1 MATRTSP
8 TVRKRRLRAE
18 MQRLRKESGKSAE
31 EAAKFAGV
39 AVATIYRI
47 EAGTHA
53 PKPADIMAL
62 CKLYG
67 VDEART
73 EVLVTLARQSRQRG
87 WWQRYGDT
95 IPAWFEG
102 YVGLE
107 EEACV
112 IRSYDPEGVF
122 GPLQTKGYMRAKM
135 LAEPETPSGGQI
147 EQWVTVRLKR
157 QERLDGPDAPKVWAV
172 LGEAALHREVG
183 GPGTMREQLNHLVDA
198 SRLRNVTLQV
208 LPFKAGAH
216 PAGHGAFTMLGFPE
230 PVDPDVVYVEYR
242 LGSLY
247 LEQKSEVAAYATIF
261 DHLRARAL
269 GPDESR
275 ALITQVAREMS

>member
-18 MQRLRKESGKSAE
+18 MRRLRKESGKGVE
-31 EAAKFAGV
+31 EAAKFAGI

-62 CKLYG
+62 CRFYG
-67 VDEART
+67 VDDAHM
-73 EVLVTLARQSRQRG
+73 EVLANLARQSRMRG

-95 IPAWFEG
+95 IPAWFEV

-107 EEACV
+107 EETSE
-112 IRSYDPEGVF
+112 IRSYDPEGIF
-122 GPLQTKGYMRAKM
+122 GPLQTERYMRAKM
-135 LAEPETPSGGQI
+135 LAEPETPSDEQI
-147 EQWVTVRLKR
+147 EQRIAVRLKR
-157 QERLDGPDAPKVWAV
+157 QDRLKDEDAPKVWAV
-172 LGEAALHREVG
+172 LGEAALHRQVG
-183 GPGTMREQLNHLVDA
+183 GPETMREQLKHLLNV
-198 SRLRNVTLQV
+198 SRLSTMTLQV
-208 LPFKAGAH
+208 LSFKAGAH
-216 PAGHGAFTMLGFPE
+216 PAGHGAFTMLGFPI

-242 LGSLY
+242 LGGLY
-247 LEQKSEVAAYATIF
+247 LEQPAEVAAYTTIF
-261 DHLRARAL
+261 NHLRARAL

-275 ALITQVAREMS
+275 TLIRRLASEMS

>member
-1 MATRTSP
+1 MPSRTSP

-18 MQRLRKESGKSAE
+18 MQRLRKQSGKSAE
-31 EAAKFAGV
+31 EAAKFAGI

-62 CKLYG
+62 CKFYG

-73 EVLVTLARQSRQRG
+73 EVLATLARQSRQRG
-87 WWQRYGDT
+87 WWQRYGDN
-95 IPAWFEG
+95 IPAWFEV

-107 EEACV
+107 EEATE
-112 IRSYDPEGVF
+112 IRSYDPEGIF
-122 GPLQTKGYMRAKM
+122 GPLQTKDYMRAKM
-135 LAEPETPSGGQI
+135 LAEPETPSEEQI
-147 EQWVTVRLKR
+147 EQRVAVRLKR
-157 QERLDGPDAPKVWAV
+157 QERLVGDDAPRVWAV

-183 GPGTMREQLNHLVDA
+183 GPEVMQEQLK
-198 SRLRNVTLQV
+198 RLIDTSQLSNVTLQV

-216 PAGHGAFTMLGFPE
+216 PAGHGAFTTVGFPE
-230 PVDPDVVYVEYR
+230 PIDPDVVYVEYR
-242 LGSLY
+242 LGGLY
-247 LEQKSEVAAYATIF
+247 LERESEVAAYARIF

-275 ALITQVAREMS
+275 VLIARAARGMP